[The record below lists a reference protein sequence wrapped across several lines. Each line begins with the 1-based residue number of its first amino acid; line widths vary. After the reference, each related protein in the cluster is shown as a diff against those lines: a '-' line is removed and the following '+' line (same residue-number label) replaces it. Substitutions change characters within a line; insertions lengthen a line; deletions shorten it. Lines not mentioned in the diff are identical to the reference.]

1 MVETRSADAKADN
14 IAGWI
19 LIVIFG
25 VIALGLL
32 VVGSTVYYMIIE
44 EWANRAPA
52 TAFRG
57 PEGWV
62 SWIFGV
68 CAAIAIGLGLVL
80 VGICI
85 RLARASRGP
94 LASLALSVLSVG
106 FIIFTYYVFSDTNT
120 SGDSFEVVLL
130 QGCCI
135 LLLLMVSLPPFLHW
149 ALAKPTAARLPTEPR
164 P

>member
-1 MVETRSADAKADN
+1 MVETRSADDRADSL
-14 IAGWI
+14 AGWI

-32 VVGSTVYYMIIE
+32 FVGSTVYFMIVV
-44 EWANRAPA
+44 EWADSTNG
-52 TAFRG
+52 FSG

-62 SWIFGV
+62 GWIFGV
-68 CAAIAIGLGLVL
+68 AAALAIGVGLIL
-80 VGICI
+80 VGICV
-85 RLARASRGP
+85 RLARWSHGP

-120 SGDSFEVVLL
+120 SPDSFEIVLL

-135 LLLLMVSLPPFLHW
+135 LLLLVVALPPFLHW
-149 ALAKPTAARLPTEPR
+149 AMAKPAVAHLPTERR

>member
-1 MVETRSADAKADN
+1 MADTRSADDRADSL
-14 IAGWI
+14 AGWI

-25 VIALGLL
+25 IVALGLL
-32 VVGSTVYYMIIE
+32 FVGSTIYYMIVVDWVE
-44 EWANRAPA
+44 SASG
-52 TAFRG
+52 FRG

-62 SWIFGV
+62 GWIFGV
-68 CAAIAIGLGLVL
+68 LSAIAIGVGLIL

-85 RLARASRGP
+85 RLARWSRAP
-94 LASLALSVLSVG
+94 LASLGLSVLSVG

-120 SGDSFEVVLL
+120 SSDSFEVVLL

-135 LLLLMVSLPPFLHW
+135 VMLLLVALPPFLHW
-149 ALAKPTAARLPTEPR
+149 AMAKPVVANLPTEPL